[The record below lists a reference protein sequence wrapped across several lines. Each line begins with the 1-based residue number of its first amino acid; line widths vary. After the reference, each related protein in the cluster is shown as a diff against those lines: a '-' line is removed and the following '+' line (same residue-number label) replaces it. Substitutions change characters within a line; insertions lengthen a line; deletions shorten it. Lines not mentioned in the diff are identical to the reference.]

1 MIYGYARV
9 STHGQEKY
17 GNGLQQQIDELKRS
31 GADEIFQESFTG
43 TKIDRPELNK
53 LLSLLEDGDT
63 LMFTKLDRVARSAI
77 EGSKLINSLLEKN
90 VRVHILNIGIMDNT
104 PASKL
109 IRQIFFAFAEFERDL
124 IVERTQEG
132 RAIAKLKS
140 DYREGRPKKFSQK
153 QINHALELKKSYSYK
168 QVSEMTGISVSTL
181 KRANRK

>member
-1 MIYGYARV
+1 
-9 STHGQEKY
+9 
-17 GNGLQQQIDELKRS
+17 
-31 GADEIFQESFTG
+31 
-43 TKIDRPELNK
+43 
-53 LLSLLEDGDT
+53 
-63 LMFTKLDRVARSAI
+63 
-77 EGSKLINSLLEKN
+77 
-90 VRVHILNIGIMDNT
+90 MDNT